1 MFRIFRIAKYICG
14 VWCLY
19 SNEELYEYVLD
30 NIQKVIFPEE
40 LIRLKLSLSVFEL
53 LALMMSD
60 KYQTVTMSSLAQG
73 MSVPMSTATG
83 VVDRLVKKGLLE
95 RGRSEEDRRVVTVS
109 LTESG
114 SEVIEDLKE
123 LLFSNLDRV
132 RGILTV
138 EEFET
143 ALELLRKL
151 ILGFQKDERTPEEKA
166 PQRRKIE
173 IE

>member
-1 MFRIFRIAKYICG
+1 M
-14 VWCLY
+14 Y
-19 SNEELYEYVLD
+19 SNDELYEYVLD
-30 NIQKVIFPEE
+30 NIQKVVFPEE

-53 LALMMSD
+53 LALMISD
-60 KYQTVTMSSLAQG
+60 KHQSVTMSSLAQG

-114 SEVIEDLKE
+114 REVIDDVKE
-123 LLFSNLDRV
+123 LLYSNLDRV

-151 ILGFQKDERTPEEKA
+151 ILGFQKDERVSEKTVRE
-166 PQRRKIE
+166 RRI
-173 IE
+173 INID

>member
-1 MFRIFRIAKYICG
+1 M
-14 VWCLY
+14 LY
-19 SNEELYEYVLD
+19 SNDELYEYVLD
-30 NIQKVIFPEE
+30 NIQKVVFPEE

-53 LALMMSD
+53 IALMMSE

-83 VVDRLVKKGLLE
+83 IVDRMVKKGLLE
-95 RGRSEEDRRVVTVS
+95 RGRSEEDRRVVTIS
-109 LTESG
+109 LSASG
-114 SEVIEDLKE
+114 KE
-123 LLFSNLDRV
+123 LIDEFKGHIYSVLDRV
-132 RGILTV
+132 RSLLTV

-151 ILGFQKDERTPEEKA
+151 VLGFQQEERATEKTVME
-166 PQRRKIE
+166 RRIIE

>member
-1 MFRIFRIAKYICG
+1 MWGAVLF
-14 VWCLY
+14 
-19 SNEELYEYVLD
+19 SNDELYEFVLD

-40 LIRLKLSLSVFEL
+40 LIKLKLSLSVFEL
-53 LALMMSD
+53 LALMLSE
-60 KYQTVTMSSLAQG
+60 KYQTVTMSNLAQG

-109 LTESG
+109 LTEDGKDMFDDFKSHVY
-114 SEVIEDLKE
+114 SL
-123 LLFSNLDRV
+123 LDRV
-132 RGILTV
+132 RSLLTV

-143 ALELLRKL
+143 VLELVRKV
-151 ILGFQKDERTPEEKA
+151 ILGFQKGERTLEETV
-166 PQRRKIE
+166 QVRRIIE

>member
-1 MFRIFRIAKYICG
+1 M
-14 VWCLY
+14 Y

-53 LALMMSD
+53 LALMMSE
-60 KYQTVTMSSLAQG
+60 KHQPVTMSSLAQG

-83 VVDRLVKKGLLE
+83 IVDRLVKKGLLE
-95 RGRSEEDRRVVTVS
+95 RGRSEEDRRVVTVI

-114 SEVIEDLKE
+114 REVIGDLKG
-123 LLFSNLDRV
+123 LLYSNLDRV

-151 ILGFQKDERTPEEKA
+151 VLGFQKDERAAEEKTTL
-166 PQRRKIE
+166 RRIIE

>member
-1 MFRIFRIAKYICG
+1 MF
-14 VWCLY
+14 
-19 SNEELYEYVLD
+19 SNDELYEYVLD
-30 NIQKVIFPEE
+30 NIQKVVFPEE

-53 LALMMSD
+53 LALMVSD
-60 KYQTVTMSSLAQG
+60 KYQSVTMSSLAQG

-109 LTESG
+109 LTEG
-114 SEVIEDLKE
+114 GGEMIEDLKG
-123 LLFSNLDRV
+123 LLYSNLDRV

-151 ILGFQKDERTPEEKA
+151 ISGFQKDERAAEEKA
-166 PQRRKIE
+166 PQRRVIE

>member
-1 MFRIFRIAKYICG
+1 M
-14 VWCLY
+14 Y
-19 SNEELYEYVLD
+19 SNDELYEYVLD
-30 NIQKVIFPEE
+30 NIQKVVFPEE

-53 LALMMSD
+53 LALMISD

-95 RGRSEEDRRVVTVS
+95 RGRSEDDRRVVTVS
-109 LTESG
+109 LTERG
-114 SEVIEDLKE
+114 GEVIEDLKE

-151 ILGFQKDERTPEEKA
+151 ILGFQKDEPVSEKTVRK
-166 PQRRKIE
+166 RRIIE

>member
-1 MFRIFRIAKYICG
+1 MF
-14 VWCLY
+14 
-19 SNEELYEYVLD
+19 SNDELYEFILD

-40 LIRLKLSLSVFEL
+40 LIKLKLSLSVFEL
-53 LALMMSD
+53 LALMLSE
-60 KYQTVTMSSLAQG
+60 KYQTVTMSNLAQG

-109 LTESG
+109 LTEDG
-114 SEVIEDLKE
+114 KDMIDDLKGH
-123 LLFSNLDRV
+123 LYSLLDRV
-132 RGILTV
+132 RNLITV

-143 ALELLRKL
+143 ALELVRKV
-151 ILGFQKDERTPEEKA
+151 ILGFQKGERTSEETVQA
-166 PQRRKIE
+166 RRIIE

>member
-1 MFRIFRIAKYICG
+1 LF
-14 VWCLY
+14 
-19 SNEELYEYVLD
+19 SNDELYEFILD

-40 LIRLKLSLSVFEL
+40 LIKLKLSLSVFEL
-53 LALMMSD
+53 LALMLSE
-60 KYQTVTMSSLAQG
+60 KYQTVTMSNLAQG

-109 LTESG
+109 LTEDG
-114 SEVIEDLKE
+114 KDMIDDLKGH
-123 LLFSNLDRV
+123 LYSLLDRV
-132 RGILTV
+132 RNLITV

-143 ALELLRKL
+143 ALELVRKV
-151 ILGFQKDERTPEEKA
+151 ILGFQKGERTSEETVQA
-166 PQRRKIE
+166 RRIIE